1 MEQYNDLFI
10 NTPESLERYLKAKTV
25 VSILGGNKSE
35 KDAEVI
41 GHDVAKSGYSIRTG
55 GHATGAMKGGLMG
68 GSEGANHENEFK
80 QKIEGVISADDFKPA
95 ESAAMGENISTEI
108 AVDPYERLRSLI
120 RESDIIVISEGSIG
134 TDLEIYASFAFEIE
148 IEISNSGKSE
158 KPIVLVGENMRN
170 KILAVPK
177 FSEYLKK
184 SENIIFV
191 DTPEEVI
198 DQVDSI
204 FEKIKDKKRK
214 EVNM

>member
-10 NTPESLERYLKAKTV
+10 NTPESLEKYLKAKTV

-41 GHDVAKSGYSIRTG
+41 GHDVAESGYSIRTG
-55 GHATGAMKGGLMG
+55 GYAMGAMKGGLVG
-68 GSEGANHENEFK
+68 GSEGVNSESEFR
-80 QKIEGVISADDFKPA
+80 QKIEGVTSADFKPVEFA
-95 ESAAMGENISTEI
+95 TKGENISTEV
-108 AVDPYERLRSLI
+108 ATDPYERLRSLI
-120 RESDIIVISEGSIG
+120 RESDIIVIAEGSIG
-134 TDLEIYASFAFEIE
+134 TDLEIYSSFAFEVELE
-148 IEISNSGKSE
+148 IANSGKSE
-158 KPIVLVGENMRN
+158 KPIVLVGENMKN

-177 FSEYLKK
+177 FAEYLQK

-198 DQVDSI
+198 GQVDSI

-214 EVNM
+214 EVDM

>member
-10 NTPESLERYLKAKTV
+10 NTPESLEKYLKAKTI

-41 GHDVAKSGYSIRTG
+41 GHDVAESGYSIRTG
-55 GHATGAMKGGLMG
+55 GYAMGAMKGGLVG
-68 GSEGANHENEFK
+68 GSEGVDSESEFK
-80 QKIEGVISADDFKPA
+80 QKIEGVTSADFKPVEFA
-95 ESAAMGENISTEI
+95 TKGENISTEV
-108 AVDPYERLRSLI
+108 AADPYERLRSLI
-120 RESDIIVISEGSIG
+120 RESDIIVIAEGSIG
-134 TDLEIYASFAFEIE
+134 TDLEVYSSFAFEVELE
-148 IEISNSGKSE
+148 IANSGKSE
-158 KPIVLVGENMRN
+158 KPIVLVGENMKN

-177 FSEYLKK
+177 FAEYLQK

-198 DQVDSI
+198 GQVDSI

-214 EVNM
+214 EVDM

>member
-10 NTPESLERYLKAKTV
+10 NTPESLEKYLKAKTV

-41 GHDVAKSGYSIRTG
+41 GHDVAESGYSIRTG
-55 GHATGAMKGGLMG
+55 GYAMGAMKGGLVG
-68 GSEGANHENEFK
+68 GSEGVDSESEFK
-80 QKIEGVISADDFKPA
+80 QKIEGVTSADFKPVEFA
-95 ESAAMGENISTEI
+95 TKGENISTEV
-108 AVDPYERLRSLI
+108 ATDPYERLRSLI
-120 RESDIIVISEGSIG
+120 RESDIIVIAEGSIG
-134 TDLEIYASFAFEIE
+134 TDLEIYSSFAFEIE
-148 IEISNSGKSE
+148 LEIANSGKSE
-158 KPIVLVGENMRN
+158 KPIVLVGENMKN

-177 FSEYLKK
+177 FAEYLQK

-198 DQVDSI
+198 GQVDSI

-214 EVNM
+214 EVDM